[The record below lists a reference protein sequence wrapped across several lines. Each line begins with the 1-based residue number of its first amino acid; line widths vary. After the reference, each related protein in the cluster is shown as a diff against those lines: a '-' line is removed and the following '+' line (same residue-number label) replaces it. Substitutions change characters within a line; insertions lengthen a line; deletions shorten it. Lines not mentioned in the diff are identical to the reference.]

1 MQMLPRTQPET
12 IDDLTVQV
20 ALVRPGPIQGGAVHP
35 YLERRERLRKNPDY
49 EVPYEHPSLEPILSD
64 TLGTIVFQEQ
74 VIQVA
79 MALAGFSAGEAEGL
93 RRAMSRKRSEQAILA
108 YRGKFVDGAM
118 ERGASREVAE
128 RVFEQI
134 HGFSGF
140 GFPKAHAVAFGLLA
154 YQSTWL
160 RVHYGPEFLCSLL
173 NEQPMGFYPPDA
185 LVHEAQRRGIEVR
198 PPDIGRS
205 EVECTVEGSAVRIG
219 LGYITGLREDEAQA
233 LVAERGRGGPYGD
246 LADLA
251 SRSGVGPDGLER
263 LAWAGAC
270 ERIEGNDELR
280 RRQDLWQ
287 LGVANGARRVG
298 GRAAAAQKADGS
310 PVRNGNGRA
319 ESQVQLSLPLPIP
332 APPTLRELDSWERL
346 LADYASTGVAI
357 AEHPMTLIRPGLDD
371 GMATSA
377 DLDRVQNGSFVRVP
391 GMVVARQRP
400 ATANGVV
407 FMLLEDEVGTVNIVV
422 PPPVY
427 ARYRMAVRTASF
439 ARVDGKLERRGGVIN
454 VVARAVHPLS
464 TPDQPA
470 SKVRQI
476 EPPVERETGRHG
488 RDRAVVA
495 DPRAAELA
503 AVAPAA
509 HSFGRRG
516 R

>member
-1 MQMLPRTQPET
+1 
-12 IDDLTVQV
+12 
-20 ALVRPGPIQGGAVHP
+20 
-35 YLERRERLRKNPDY
+35 
-49 EVPYEHPSLEPILSD
+49 
-64 TLGTIVFQEQ
+64 
-74 VIQVA
+74 
-79 MALAGFSAGEAEGL
+79 
-93 RRAMSRKRSEQAILA
+93 
-108 YRGKFVDGAM
+108 
-118 ERGASREVAE
+118 VAE

-134 HGFSGF
+134 RGFSGF

-198 PPDIGRS
+198 TPDVGRS
-205 EVECTVEGSAVRIG
+205 DVECTVEGSAVRVG
-219 LGYITGLREDEAQA
+219 LGYITGLRSEEAQA
-233 LVAERGRGGPYGD
+233 LVAERERGGPYEG
-246 LADLA
+246 LADLT
-251 SRSGVGPDGLER
+251 SRSGVSADGLER

-270 ERIEGNDELR
+270 EAIGGGDELR

-287 LGVANGARRVG
+287 LGIATGARRSG
-298 GRAAAAQKADGS
+298 EEQI
-310 PVRNGNGRA
+310 
-319 ESQVQLSLPLPIP
+319 QLSLPLPVP
-332 APPTLRELDSWERL
+332 AAPTLRELDSWERL
-346 LADYASTGVAI
+346 LADYSSTGIAI
-357 AEHPMTLIRPGLDD
+357 AEHPMTLIRSGLDD
-371 GMATSA
+371 GLATSR
-377 DLDRVQNGSFVRVP
+377 DLERLANGAFVRVP

-407 FMLLEDEVGTVNIVV
+407 FMLLEDEVGTVNVVV

-439 ARVDGKLERRGGVIN
+439 ARVDGKLERREGVMN
-454 VVARAVHPLS
+454 VVARAIHPLA

-488 RDRAVVA
+488 RDTEVGA
-495 DPRAAELA
+495 DPRTAELA